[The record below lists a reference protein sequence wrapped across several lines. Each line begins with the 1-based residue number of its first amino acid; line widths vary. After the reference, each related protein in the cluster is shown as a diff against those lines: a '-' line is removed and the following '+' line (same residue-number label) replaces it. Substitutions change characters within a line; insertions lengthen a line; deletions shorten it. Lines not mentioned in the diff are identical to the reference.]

1 MTFLSVSPI
10 MIGTSIVVFLAV
22 ILLLV
27 VILLFA
33 KKYLSPS
40 GPVKILIN
48 GEKEIEVESGSTLLS
63 TLANE
68 KIFLSSACGGGGSC
82 AQCKCQVID
91 GGGEILPTE
100 TVHFSRKEVKDN
112 WRLGCQVKVKNNMQ
126 IKIDEAILGVKQ
138 WECEVVSNNNVA
150 TFIKEFVVKLPE
162 GENLNF
168 ISGGYIQINI
178 PKYAIKFSDF
188 DIQDRFRGDWDKFNM
203 WNLTCTNTEETVRA
217 YSMAQLS

>member
-68 KIFLSSACGGGGSC
+68 KIFLSSACGGGGS
-82 AQCKCQVID
+82 
-91 GGGEILPTE
+91 
-100 TVHFSRKEVKDN
+100 
-112 WRLGCQVKVKNNMQ
+112 
-126 IKIDEAILGVKQ
+126 
-138 WECEVVSNNNVA
+138 
-150 TFIKEFVVKLPE
+150 
-162 GENLNF
+162 
-168 ISGGYIQINI
+168 
-178 PKYAIKFSDF
+178 
-188 DIQDRFRGDWDKFNM
+188 
-203 WNLTCTNTEETVRA
+203 
-217 YSMAQLS
+217 